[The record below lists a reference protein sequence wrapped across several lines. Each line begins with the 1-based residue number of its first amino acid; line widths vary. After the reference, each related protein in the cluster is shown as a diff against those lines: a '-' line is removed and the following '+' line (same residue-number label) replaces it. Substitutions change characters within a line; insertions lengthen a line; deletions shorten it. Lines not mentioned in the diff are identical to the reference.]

1 MLCTAN
7 LPDCSAKYLNSRF
20 RELIMRKAQINMVP
34 IYILGSIVLL
44 LVMAFGYNAISRIGE
59 TGAQI
64 SSLKLVEELKADI
77 KSMSLDYGSSK
88 AIDYRLPEGISE
100 VCFTDPAGSPL
111 LVPASSC
118 SNANEHPTAAL
129 FSQDAPG
136 KNVFFIGGT
145 LKGSDRIEN
154 LHIGG
159 CTFLCFKAFNG
170 KISMRME
177 GLGDKALIKRL
188 D

>member
-1 MLCTAN
+1 M
-7 LPDCSAKYLNSRF
+7 DV
-20 RELIMRKAQINMVP
+20 IMRKAQINMMP

-44 LVMAFGYNAISRIGE
+44 LVLAFGYNAISRIGE

-88 AIDYRLPEGISE
+88 AIDYKMTEGISE
-100 VCFTDPAGSPL
+100 VCFTDKAGSPL
-111 LVPASSC
+111 IVPALSC
-118 SNANEHPTAAL
+118 SNVNEYPTAAL
-129 FSQDAPG
+129 FGQDAPE

-145 LKGSDRIEN
+145 LKDSEKIEKLN
-154 LHIGG
+154 LGG
-159 CTFLCFKAFNG
+159 CTFLCFKALNG
-170 KISMRME
+170 KISIRME
-177 GLGDKALIKRL
+177 GLGDETLIKRI